1 MSTEKLL
8 QVLES
13 QIEALSAQI
22 ARKPIRLLSKHVLI

>member
-22 ARKPIRLLSKHVLI
+22 APQANTP